1 MYVHIHTQC
10 YKRLKNQCRLYDPV
24 ILLLT
29 CGIGMAG
36 NVTEIFRTKLLALA
50 SPEVWVPL
58 QIGQLKRS
66 EVKIREGR
74 SDLIMWPQWKEESG
88 RFRDPKYGFLELL
101 SALGLSRG

>member
-1 MYVHIHTQC
+1 
-10 YKRLKNQCRLYDPV
+10 
-24 ILLLT
+24 
-29 CGIGMAG
+29 MAG